1 MSSVEMYDFGC
12 EFSEVYC
19 ESCVCGKVI
28 EVSTQKD
35 EGPECYTEVF
45 VKCECG
51 ESVSFSLP
59 VN

>member
-1 MSSVEMYDFGC
+1 MTDMYDFDGEYAQTYEAKC
-12 EFSEVYC
+12 E
-19 ESCVCGKVI
+19 CGKVI

-35 EGPECYTEVF
+35 NRPEYYTDVF

-51 ESVSFSLP
+51 KSVHFELP

>member
-1 MSSVEMYDFGC
+1 MANMYDFNGEFAQTYKEQC
-12 EFSEVYC
+12 E
-19 ESCVCGKVI
+19 CGKVI

-35 EGPECYTEVF
+35 KNPEYYTDLF

-51 ESVSFSLP
+51 KSVCFTLP

>member
-1 MSSVEMYDFGC
+1 MSATYDFDC
-12 EFSEVYC
+12 EFQQTYSNEC
-19 ESCVCGKVI
+19 KCGKVI

-35 EGPECYTEVF
+35 SHPEYYTSVF

-51 ESVSFSLP
+51 NSVAFELP